1 MKKNEFSRKLVN
13 FPESDE
19 DLFQY
24 MRESNEISS
33 VTKQNFLPWILS
45 SAAIILMIVS
55 LYLQGRFWWCKLGD
69 YAIYISEAW
78 NSSHTSQHFLDPYT
92 LTHVLH
98 GVMFF
103 WLASLIF
110 SKLSVVWQF
119 FIAIFAECAWEVLEN
134 TNAVIEKYRENT
146 ASLDY
151 FGDSIFNSVGDVF
164 ACAAGFY
171 VAYKLG
177 WKRSL
182 IFFLLTEIVLLVWI
196 RDSLL
201 LNILMLIYP
210 IDFIKSWQT
219 G

>member
-1 MKKNEFSRKLVN
+1 MEKTTSKNNL
-13 FPESDE
+13 
-19 DLFQY
+19 
-24 MRESNEISS
+24 
-33 VTKQNFLPWILS
+33 LPVILS
-45 SAAIILMIVS
+45 FGASVLMVM
-55 LYLQGRFWWCKLGD
+55 LLFLQGRIWWCKLGD
-69 YAIYISEAW
+69 YRIYVHEAW

-92 LTHVLH
+92 FTHVLH

-103 WLASLIF
+103 WLVSLLF
-110 SKLSVVWQF
+110 RRMKLVWQF
-119 FIAIFAECAWEVLEN
+119 FIAMTIEAAWEVAEN
-134 TNAVIEKYRENT
+134 TNAVIELYRQNT

-171 VAYKLG
+171 IACKLG

-182 IFFLLTEIVLLVWI
+182 FFFLLTEIVLLFWI

-210 IDFIKSWQT
+210 LDSIKSWQT

>member
-1 MKKNEFSRKLVN
+1 MSETLDKNFGSNKNFASRLA
-13 FPESDE
+13 
-19 DLFQY
+19 L
-24 MRESNEISS
+24 
-33 VTKQNFLPWILS
+33 LS
-45 SAAIILMIVS
+45 IVVLMV
-55 LYLQGRFWWCKLGD
+55 LLLRLQDRIWWCKTGD
-69 YAIYISEAW
+69 YMPWTLDAW
-78 NSSHTSQHFLDPYT
+78 SSHTSQHLLDPYT

-103 WLASLIF
+103 WLVNLLF
-110 SKLSVVWQF
+110 RRMKFVWQF
-119 FIAIFAECAWEVLEN
+119 FLAIAIEAVWEVLEN
-134 TNAVIEKYRENT
+134 TNAVIEHYRQNT

-151 FGDSIFNSVGDVF
+151 FGDSIFNSVGDLF

-171 VAYKLG
+171 IAYKLG

-210 IDFIKSWQT
+210 LDSVKSWQI

>member
-1 MKKNEFSRKLVN
+1 MR
-13 FPESDE
+13 ESDE
-19 DLFQY
+19 NKSF
-24 MRESNEISS
+24 
-33 VTKQNFLPWILS
+33 TKQNFLPIILS
-45 SAAIILMIVS
+45 AAAIILMVAA
-55 LYLQGRFWWCKLGD
+55 LFLQGRVWWCRIGD
-69 YAIYISEAW
+69 YAVYVGEAW

-98 GVMFF
+98 GVIFF
-103 WLASLIF
+103 WLASLLF
-110 SKLSVVWQF
+110 SKLSVAWRF

-151 FGDSIFNSVGDVF
+151 FGDSIFNSIGDVF

-171 VAYKLG
+171 IAYKLG

-182 IFFLLTEIVLLVWI
+182 IFFLVTEIVLLVWI

-210 IDFIKSWQT
+210 LDSIKMWQI